1 MSRKGLPIHRRPK
14 PKEGLRTSLAHE
26 GPPWSPW
33 PSLGAF
39 GAVPVWCVWAF
50 MHSPDLVASSC
61 GRIRGGDGAVGE
73 EAPVCHPS
81 VCKVIRLGPN
91 KRISILFKGAPL
103 SCISEFPINKPIS
116 KLLEDRIRIPLFF
129 LGIGVYRAWIEI
141 MSTNPP
147 AALASTS
154 VLGGGVSDAIYAL
167 CLLSVAVFAPR
178 IAPLSERRWIL
189 GIRPRL
195 R

>member
-1 MSRKGLPIHRRPK
+1 M
-14 PKEGLRTSLAHE
+14 
-26 GPPWSPW
+26 
-33 PSLGAF
+33 
-39 GAVPVWCVWAF
+39 
-50 MHSPDLVASSC
+50 
-61 GRIRGGDGAVGE
+61 
-73 EAPVCHPS
+73 
-81 VCKVIRLGPN
+81 IRLGPN